1 METQYNSFYITT
13 LQTQNVEP
21 LSFKSENKEKI
32 MLVLNVTS
40 QYAKYENMPRKT

>member
-32 MLVLNVTS
+32 LLILNVTLHV
-40 QYAKYENMPRKT
+40 NMKICQTHK